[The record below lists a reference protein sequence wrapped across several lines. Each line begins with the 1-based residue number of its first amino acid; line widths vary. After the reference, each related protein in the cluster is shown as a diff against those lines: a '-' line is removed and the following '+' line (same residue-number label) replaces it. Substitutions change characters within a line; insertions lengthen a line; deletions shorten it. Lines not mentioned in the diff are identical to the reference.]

1 MCSRYEAPTPERL
14 QEEFGVEF
22 DAQEK
27 LELWPGYAGPF
38 LRKPR
43 NVDPYDDAVLPFEAE
58 VGVFGLLPFWAD
70 KKLARSTY
78 NARSETASVKRS
90 FREAWKKAQH
100 CIIPAVAIYEPDW
113 RTGKAIPTR
122 ISRADGRLLGIAGLW
137 EERKTAAGD
146 RELSFSML
154 TVNADDHALMRNFH
168 RPGPASSMAWISN
181 LASTPPS
188 TTARSVARLTRAA
201 VTPGTVR
208 SARSTRP
215 TQDAQVMP
223 SMASSVLMIG
233 TA

>member
-58 VGVFGLLPFWAD
+58 AGVFGLLPFWAD

-137 EERKTAAGD
+137 EVERQPFLGLMSGLTNYTMADELRVKQALDIAVATGDLLAVDKNGKTRRRKGTSIKSTDILIAPPQ
-146 RELSFSML
+146 
-154 TVNADDHALMRNFH
+154 
-168 RPGPASSMAWISN
+168 RPIFFVPPLKKSSSEN
-181 LASTPPS
+181 
-188 TTARSVARLTRAA
+188 
-201 VTPGTVR
+201 
-208 SARSTRP
+208 
-215 TQDAQVMP
+215 
-223 SMASSVLMIG
+223 
-233 TA
+233 

>member
-113 RTGKAIPTR
+113 RIGKAIPTR

-137 EERKTAAGD
+137 EVERQPFLGLMSGLTNYTMADELRVKQALDIAVATGDLLAVDKNGKTRRRKGTSIKSTDILIAPPQ
-146 RELSFSML
+146 
-154 TVNADDHALMRNFH
+154 
-168 RPGPASSMAWISN
+168 RPIFFVPPLKKSSSEN
-181 LASTPPS
+181 
-188 TTARSVARLTRAA
+188 
-201 VTPGTVR
+201 
-208 SARSTRP
+208 
-215 TQDAQVMP
+215 
-223 SMASSVLMIG
+223 
-233 TA
+233 

>member
-168 RPGPASSMAWISN
+168 RPGHEKRMVVVLPQALYQDWLTAPAEISSEFMTQYPADW
-181 LASTPPS
+181 L
-188 TTARSVARLTRAA
+188 VAYPQL
-201 VTPGTVR
+201 
-208 SARSTRP
+208 
-215 TQDAQVMP
+215 
-223 SMASSVLMIG
+223 
-233 TA
+233 

>member
-1 MCSRYEAPTPERL
+1 MCSRYEAPTPGRL
-14 QEEFGVEF
+14 REEFGVEF
-22 DAQEK
+22 DAQGK

-90 FREAWKKAQH
+90 FKEAWKKAQH

-122 ISRADGRLLGIAGLW
+122 ISRTDGRLLGIAGLW
-137 EERKTAAGD
+137 EERKTATGD

-168 RPGPASSMAWISN
+168 RPGHEKRMVVVLPQGLYQDWLTAPAEISSEFMTQYPADR
-181 LASTPPS
+181 L
-188 TTARSVARLTRAA
+188 VAD
-201 VTPGTVR
+201 PQ
-208 SARSTRP
+208 P
-215 TQDAQVMP
+215 
-223 SMASSVLMIG
+223 
-233 TA
+233 

>member
-122 ISRADGRLLGIAGLW
+122 ISLADGRLLGIAGLW
-137 EERKTAAGD
+137 EVERQPFLGLMSGLTNYTMADELRVKQALDIAVATGDLLAVDKNGKTRRRKGTSIKSTDILIAPPQ
-146 RELSFSML
+146 
-154 TVNADDHALMRNFH
+154 
-168 RPGPASSMAWISN
+168 RPIFFVPPLQKSSSEN
-181 LASTPPS
+181 
-188 TTARSVARLTRAA
+188 
-201 VTPGTVR
+201 
-208 SARSTRP
+208 
-215 TQDAQVMP
+215 
-223 SMASSVLMIG
+223 
-233 TA
+233 

>member
-154 TVNADDHALMRNFH
+154 TVNAEATHLQEHTVQLPAPPGCRDRRIPEERPVTRSADHGLVVIA
-168 RPGPASSMAWISN
+168 G
-181 LASTPPS
+181 
-188 TTARSVARLTRAA
+188 RAA
-201 VTPGTVR
+201 RCRAGGHRHPAPG
-208 SARSTRP
+208 
-215 TQDAQVMP
+215 
-223 SMASSVLMIG
+223 G
-233 TA
+233 GE

>member
-58 VGVFGLLPFWAD
+58 VGVFRLMPFWAD

-137 EERKTAAGD
+137 EVERQPFLGLMSGLTNYTMADELRVKQALDIAVATGDLLAVDKNGKTRRRKGTSIKSTDILIAPPQ
-146 RELSFSML
+146 
-154 TVNADDHALMRNFH
+154 
-168 RPGPASSMAWISN
+168 RPIFFVPPLKKSSSEN
-181 LASTPPS
+181 
-188 TTARSVARLTRAA
+188 
-201 VTPGTVR
+201 
-208 SARSTRP
+208 
-215 TQDAQVMP
+215 
-223 SMASSVLMIG
+223 
-233 TA
+233 

>member
-90 FREAWKKAQH
+90 F
-100 CIIPAVAIYEPDW
+100 
-113 RTGKAIPTR
+113 KAIPTR

-137 EERKTAAGD
+137 EERKTAAGG

-168 RPGPASSMAWISN
+168 RPGHEKRMVVVLPQALYQDWLTAPAEISSEFMTQYPADR
-181 LASTPPS
+181 L
-188 TTARSVARLTRAA
+188 VAYPQL
-201 VTPGTVR
+201 
-208 SARSTRP
+208 
-215 TQDAQVMP
+215 
-223 SMASSVLMIG
+223 
-233 TA
+233 

>member
-14 QEEFGVEF
+14 HEEFGVEL

-137 EERKTAAGD
+137 EVERQPFLGLMSGLTNYTMADELRVKQALDIAVATGDLLAVDKNGKTRRRKGTSIKSTDILIAPPQ
-146 RELSFSML
+146 
-154 TVNADDHALMRNFH
+154 
-168 RPGPASSMAWISN
+168 RPIFFVPPLKKSSSEN
-181 LASTPPS
+181 
-188 TTARSVARLTRAA
+188 
-201 VTPGTVR
+201 
-208 SARSTRP
+208 
-215 TQDAQVMP
+215 
-223 SMASSVLMIG
+223 
-233 TA
+233 

>member
-43 NVDPYDDAVLPFEAE
+43 NVDPYDDTVLPFEAE

-113 RTGKAIPTR
+113 RTGV
-122 ISRADGRLLGIAGLW
+122 S
-137 EERKTAAGD
+137 
-146 RELSFSML
+146 
-154 TVNADDHALMRNFH
+154 
-168 RPGPASSMAWISN
+168 
-181 LASTPPS
+181 
-188 TTARSVARLTRAA
+188 
-201 VTPGTVR
+201 VR
-208 SARSTRP
+208 SL
-215 TQDAQVMP
+215 P
-223 SMASSVLMIG
+223 S
-233 TA
+233 

>member
-14 QEEFGVEF
+14 HEEFGVEL

-90 FREAWKKAQH
+90 FM
-100 CIIPAVAIYEPDW
+100 
-113 RTGKAIPTR
+113 
-122 ISRADGRLLGIAGLW
+122 
-137 EERKTAAGD
+137 EEGSALHHSCGGD
-146 RELSFSML
+146 L
-154 TVNADDHALMRNFH
+154 
-168 RPGPASSMAWISN
+168 
-181 LASTPPS
+181 
-188 TTARSVARLTRAA
+188 
-201 VTPGTVR
+201 
-208 SARSTRP
+208 
-215 TQDAQVMP
+215 
-223 SMASSVLMIG
+223 
-233 TA
+233 

>member
-137 EERKTAAGD
+137 EVERQPFLGLMSGLTNYTMADELRVKQALDIAVATGD
-146 RELSFSML
+146 LL
-154 TVNADDHALMRNFH
+154 TVDKNGKTRRRKGTSIKSTDILIAPPQ
-168 RPGPASSMAWISN
+168 RPIFFVPPLKKSSSEN
-181 LASTPPS
+181 
-188 TTARSVARLTRAA
+188 
-201 VTPGTVR
+201 
-208 SARSTRP
+208 
-215 TQDAQVMP
+215 
-223 SMASSVLMIG
+223 
-233 TA
+233 

>member
-137 EERKTAAGD
+137 VERQPFLGLMSGLTNYTMADELRVKQALDIAVATGDLLAVDKNGKTRRRKGTSIKSTDILIAPPQ
-146 RELSFSML
+146 
-154 TVNADDHALMRNFH
+154 
-168 RPGPASSMAWISN
+168 RPIFFVPPLKKSSSEN
-181 LASTPPS
+181 
-188 TTARSVARLTRAA
+188 
-201 VTPGTVR
+201 
-208 SARSTRP
+208 
-215 TQDAQVMP
+215 
-223 SMASSVLMIG
+223 
-233 TA
+233 

>member
-1 MCSRYEAPTPERL
+1 MCSRYEAPTPELL

-137 EERKTAAGD
+137 EVERQPFLGLMSGLTNYTMADELRVKQALDIAVATGDLLAVDKNGKTRRRKGTSIKSTDILIAPPQ
-146 RELSFSML
+146 
-154 TVNADDHALMRNFH
+154 
-168 RPGPASSMAWISN
+168 RPIFFVPPLKKSSSEN
-181 LASTPPS
+181 
-188 TTARSVARLTRAA
+188 
-201 VTPGTVR
+201 
-208 SARSTRP
+208 
-215 TQDAQVMP
+215 
-223 SMASSVLMIG
+223 
-233 TA
+233 

>member
-137 EERKTAAGD
+137 EVERQPFLG
-146 RELSFSML
+146 LMSGL
-154 TVNADDHALMRNFH
+154 TNYCGFR
-168 RPGPASSMAWISN
+168 
-181 LASTPPS
+181 
-188 TTARSVARLTRAA
+188 
-201 VTPGTVR
+201 
-208 SARSTRP
+208 
-215 TQDAQVMP
+215 
-223 SMASSVLMIG
+223 
-233 TA
+233 

>member
-78 NARSETASVKRS
+78 NSRSETASVKRS

-137 EERKTAAGD
+137 EVERQPFLGLMSGLTNYTMADELRVKQALDIAVATGDLLAVDKNGKTRRRKGTSIKSTDILIAPPQ
-146 RELSFSML
+146 RRIFFVPPLKK
-154 TVNADDHALMRNFH
+154 
-168 RPGPASSMAWISN
+168 SSSEN
-181 LASTPPS
+181 
-188 TTARSVARLTRAA
+188 
-201 VTPGTVR
+201 
-208 SARSTRP
+208 
-215 TQDAQVMP
+215 
-223 SMASSVLMIG
+223 
-233 TA
+233 

>member
-14 QEEFGVEF
+14 REEFDTGF
-22 DAQEK
+22 DPQEK
-27 LELWPGYAGPF
+27 LELWPGYEGPF
-38 LRKPR
+38 LRKPH
-43 NVDPYDDAVLPFEAE
+43 NVDPHDDAVPLFEAD

-90 FREAWKKAQH
+90 FKEAWKKAQH

-122 ISRADGRLLGIAGLW
+122 ISRTDGRLLGIAGLW
-137 EERKTAAGD
+137 EERKTATGD

-168 RPGPASSMAWISN
+168 RPGHEKRMVVVLPQALYQDWLTAPVEISSEFMTQYPADR
-181 LASTPPS
+181 L
-188 TTARSVARLTRAA
+188 VAD
-201 VTPGTVR
+201 PQ
-208 SARSTRP
+208 P
-215 TQDAQVMP
+215 
-223 SMASSVLMIG
+223 
-233 TA
+233 

>member
-1 MCSRYEAPTPERL
+1 L
-14 QEEFGVEF
+14 
-22 DAQEK
+22 
-27 LELWPGYAGPF
+27 
-38 LRKPR
+38 
-43 NVDPYDDAVLPFEAE
+43 
-58 VGVFGLLPFWAD
+58 VFGLLPFWAD

-168 RPGPASSMAWISN
+168 RPGHEKRMVVVLPQALYQDWLTAPAEISSEFMTQYPADR
-181 LASTPPS
+181 L
-188 TTARSVARLTRAA
+188 VAYPQL
-201 VTPGTVR
+201 
-208 SARSTRP
+208 
-215 TQDAQVMP
+215 
-223 SMASSVLMIG
+223 
-233 TA
+233 

>member
-146 RELSFSML
+146 RELSFAML

-168 RPGPASSMAWISN
+168 RPGHEKRRGAVLPQALYQDWLTAPAEISSEFMTQYPADR
-181 LASTPPS
+181 L
-188 TTARSVARLTRAA
+188 VAYPQL
-201 VTPGTVR
+201 
-208 SARSTRP
+208 
-215 TQDAQVMP
+215 
-223 SMASSVLMIG
+223 
-233 TA
+233 

>member
-14 QEEFGVEF
+14 HEEFGVEL
-22 DAQEK
+22 DAQET

-90 FREAWKKAQH
+90 FKEAWKKAQH

-137 EERKTAAGD
+137 EERKTAAGG
-146 RELSFSML
+146 RELSF
-154 TVNADDHALMRNFH
+154 H
-168 RPGPASSMAWISN
+168 RPGHEKRMVVVLPQALYQDWLTAPAEISSEFMTQYPADR
-181 LASTPPS
+181 L
-188 TTARSVARLTRAA
+188 VAYPQL
-201 VTPGTVR
+201 
-208 SARSTRP
+208 
-215 TQDAQVMP
+215 
-223 SMASSVLMIG
+223 
-233 TA
+233 

>member
-1 MCSRYEAPTPERL
+1 MCSRYEAPTPERF

-137 EERKTAAGD
+137 EVERQPFLGLMSGLTNYTMADELRVKQALDIAVATGDLLAVDKNGKTRRRKGTSIKSTDILIAPPQ
-146 RELSFSML
+146 RRIFFVPPLKK
-154 TVNADDHALMRNFH
+154 
-168 RPGPASSMAWISN
+168 SSSEN
-181 LASTPPS
+181 
-188 TTARSVARLTRAA
+188 
-201 VTPGTVR
+201 
-208 SARSTRP
+208 
-215 TQDAQVMP
+215 
-223 SMASSVLMIG
+223 
-233 TA
+233 

>member
-58 VGVFGLLPFWAD
+58 VGLFGLLPFWAD

-137 EERKTAAGD
+137 EVERQPFLGLMSGLTNYTMADELRVKQALDITVATGDLLAVDKNGKTRRRKGT
-146 RELSFSML
+146 S
-154 TVNADDHALMRNFH
+154 
-168 RPGPASSMAWISN
+168 IK
-181 LASTPPS
+181 STDILI
-188 TTARSVARLTRAA
+188 A
-201 VTPGTVR
+201 
-208 SARSTRP
+208 P
-215 TQDAQVMP
+215 TQGPIFFVP
-223 SMASSVLMIG
+223 PLKKSSSEN
-233 TA
+233 

>member
-137 EERKTAAGD
+137 EVERQPFLGLMSGLTNYTMADELRVKQALDIAVATGDLLAVDKNGKTRRRKGTSIKSTDILIAPPQ
-146 RELSFSML
+146 RRIFFVPPLKK
-154 TVNADDHALMRNFH
+154 
-168 RPGPASSMAWISN
+168 SSSEN
-181 LASTPPS
+181 
-188 TTARSVARLTRAA
+188 
-201 VTPGTVR
+201 
-208 SARSTRP
+208 
-215 TQDAQVMP
+215 
-223 SMASSVLMIG
+223 
-233 TA
+233 

>member
-1 MCSRYEAPTPERL
+1 MQSLRSPYPERL

-137 EERKTAAGD
+137 EVERQPFLGLMSGLTNYTMADELRVKQALDIAVATGDLLAVDKNGKTRRRKGTSIKSTDILIAPPQ
-146 RELSFSML
+146 
-154 TVNADDHALMRNFH
+154 
-168 RPGPASSMAWISN
+168 RPIFFVPPLKKSSSEN
-181 LASTPPS
+181 
-188 TTARSVARLTRAA
+188 
-201 VTPGTVR
+201 
-208 SARSTRP
+208 
-215 TQDAQVMP
+215 
-223 SMASSVLMIG
+223 
-233 TA
+233 

>member
-14 QEEFGVEF
+14 HEEFGVEL

-168 RPGPASSMAWISN
+168 RPGHEKRMVVVLPQALYQDWLTAPAEISSEFMTQYPADR
-181 LASTPPS
+181 L
-188 TTARSVARLTRAA
+188 VAYPQL
-201 VTPGTVR
+201 
-208 SARSTRP
+208 
-215 TQDAQVMP
+215 
-223 SMASSVLMIG
+223 
-233 TA
+233 

>member
-137 EERKTAAGD
+137 EVERQPFLGLMSGLTNYTMADELRVKQALDIAVATGDLLAVDKNGKTRRRKGTSIKSTDILIAPPQSPIFFVPP
-146 RELSFSML
+146 LKK
-154 TVNADDHALMRNFH
+154 
-168 RPGPASSMAWISN
+168 SSSEN
-181 LASTPPS
+181 
-188 TTARSVARLTRAA
+188 
-201 VTPGTVR
+201 
-208 SARSTRP
+208 
-215 TQDAQVMP
+215 
-223 SMASSVLMIG
+223 
-233 TA
+233 

>member
-137 EERKTAAGD
+137 EVERQPFLGLMSGLTNYTMADELRVKQALDIAVATGDLLAVDKNSKTRRRKGTSIKSTDILIAPPQ
-146 RELSFSML
+146 
-154 TVNADDHALMRNFH
+154 
-168 RPGPASSMAWISN
+168 RPIFFVPPLKKSSSEN
-181 LASTPPS
+181 
-188 TTARSVARLTRAA
+188 
-201 VTPGTVR
+201 
-208 SARSTRP
+208 
-215 TQDAQVMP
+215 
-223 SMASSVLMIG
+223 
-233 TA
+233 

>member
-137 EERKTAAGD
+137 EVERQPFLGLMSGLTNYTMADELRVKQALDIAVATGDLLAVDKNGKTRRRKGTSIKSTDILIAPPQ
-146 RELSFSML
+146 
-154 TVNADDHALMRNFH
+154 
-168 RPGPASSMAWISN
+168 RPIFFVPPLKKSSSDN
-181 LASTPPS
+181 
-188 TTARSVARLTRAA
+188 
-201 VTPGTVR
+201 
-208 SARSTRP
+208 
-215 TQDAQVMP
+215 
-223 SMASSVLMIG
+223 
-233 TA
+233 